1 MNTTLYASTTH
12 PPDTEDQLV
21 LQIPAPRDQ
30 RRLALADRLSL
41 RIGLWLLQR
50 AQRPRRAPRTL
61 ALAPDDGFFIERRE
75 RSAAETHALLM
86 YELQRQM
93 R

>member
-1 MNTTLYASTTH
+1 MNTTLYRSTTH
-12 PPDTEDQLV
+12 PPDTEDQQV
-21 LQIPAPRDQ
+21 LHIPAPDDL

-50 AQRPRRAPRTL
+50 AQRPRRERRSSRASSDLL
-61 ALAPDDGFFIERRE
+61 ALDRRE
-75 RSAAETHALLM
+75 RSIAETYALLTFD
-86 YELQRQM
+86 LQRQL